1 MTGCDL
7 DVSEVD
13 AGIETGRNEGMTEHV
28 RAGPGDP
35 DAGGLGE
42 VLQAAGGR
50 VLVHPGVAAV

>member
-13 AGIETGRNEGMTEHV
+13 AGIGTGRDEGMTEHV

-35 DAGGLGE
+35 DTAGLGK
-42 VLQAAGGR
+42 VLQAR
-50 VLVHPGVAAV
+50 